1 MALWLL
7 YLIVLRVFGWIAL
20 LARSQASDRVFGTD
34 TQQRLPR
41 GQDPDLAHPGAARRP
56 IDPHPHRRR
65 TAPAR
70 DRNQGGPPMNGISVQ
85 ALPLHAL
92 LVTAPTQLRE
102 EFAGRSV
109 FGTP

>member
-1 MALWLL
+1 
-7 YLIVLRVFGWIAL
+7 
-20 LARSQASDRVFGTD
+20 
-34 TQQRLPR
+34 
-41 GQDPDLAHPGAARRP
+41 
-56 IDPHPHRRR
+56 
-65 TAPAR
+65 
-70 DRNQGGPPMNGISVQ
+70 MNGISVQ